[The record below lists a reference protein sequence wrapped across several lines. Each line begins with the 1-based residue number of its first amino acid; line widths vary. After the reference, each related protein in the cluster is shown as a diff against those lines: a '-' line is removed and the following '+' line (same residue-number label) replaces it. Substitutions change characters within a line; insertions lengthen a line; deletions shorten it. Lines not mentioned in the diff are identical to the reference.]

1 MHGPSLYFGSVLV
14 FIAQGLPK
22 SHVEELT
29 AYTPLLL
36 CGSGGVSSAASLLCL
51 GLL

>member
-1 MHGPSLYFGSVLV
+1 MHGPSLYFVSDLV
-14 FIAQGLPK
+14 FITQGLPK
-22 SHVEELT
+22 SHVEEPT

-36 CGSGGVSSAASLLCL
+36 CVFGGVSSAASLLFL